1 MKYIANILRF
11 IIDRSS
17 QSRKEAQLQIEA
29 NQKLIEWVN
38 SVEKR
43 LADLE
48 GKRGEACLSVKP

>member
-1 MKYIANILRF
+1 MKYISNILRF

-29 NQKLIEWVN
+29 NQKLIAWVYR
-38 SVEKR
+38 VEKR

-48 GKRGEACLSVKP
+48 GKRGVR